1 MMPDKN
7 KITRVCLYARV
18 STLEQNLDNQ
28 LLVLQNEVDRHE
40 DWVVVGTYTD
50 KASGSNQ
57 NRPGLDAMMNDM
69 VRQKKVDLILCT
81 KLDRF
86 ARSVLNLSKTCKE
99 LDELKVGLKF
109 TEQNIDTTTP
119 EGRMV
124 RTMLGAIAEFELE
137 LIHSRTKD
145 GQARA
150 RKEGKVIGRPKTN
163 LSDYQID
170 KAKQILAENPNIS
183 QRQFADQFNGIG
195 RRQLI
200 EELRKLGIWTK

>member
-1 MMPDKN
+1 MPDKK

-40 DWVVVGTYTD
+40 DWKVVGTYTD

-150 RKEGKVIGRPKTN
+150 RKEGKVIGRPKTS

-200 EELRKLGIWTK
+200 EELRKIGVWTK

>member
-1 MMPDKN
+1 MPDKK

-28 LLVLQNEVDRHE
+28 LLVLQNEVSRHE
-40 DWVVVGTYTD
+40 DWKVVGTYTD

-150 RKEGKVIGRPKTN
+150 RKEGKVIGRPKTS